1 MIAMVGET
9 LSDRLNEAEGD
20 LISSRTALEAAGA
33 MYLVYYRN
41 HLSTEEQ
48 RVMPRAAQLLTREDW
63 AAVDAA
69 VPASD
74 DPLFGENVQERFAM
88 LRKQIESELSVS
100 GQG

>member
-1 MIAMVGET
+1 
-9 LSDRLNEAEGD
+9 
-20 LISSRTALEAAGA
+20 
-33 MYLVYYRN
+33 
-41 HLSTEEQ
+41 
-48 RVMPRAAQLLTREDW
+48 MPRAAQLLTREDW

-88 LRKQIESELSVS
+88 LQKQIESDVSVS